1 MNLNEFTDLND
12 YMDILN
18 NLCIYIT
25 YLYSIILILDE
36 LYNIGIFTY
45 NYTHNYNYGLAT
57 QKFNTINT
65 IECETSR
72 YKIYNN
78 INFLKNDIF
87 NNTYLNYLITVFI
100 TIITIISCIS
110 YGIFF
115 YYRIINNIFTCKFD
129 IDDELMS
136 IPKRFLKCICN
147 DCHKILPNCSMNYII
162 LLIIILVIPITYI
175 IKLFLKYDYTPTSN
189 TSLLI
194 IIIVLFSY
202 IYNIYINNDKR
213 DTIIIIKEIL
223 IFIFFTIIFII
234 TLIIHKNIYDIYND
248 TSLNSNLN
256 DSYIIYDIY
265 KQLPPNK
272 PSPVPLPVF
281 NGINLLENFKLI
293 DGGDNTDINYDK
305 KKEIL
310 DKYYSNKKD
319 YEKSMVEYNI
329 KNDIYNSTIKKQELK
344 LGDKIY
350 FFDIMYNIFGIKN
363 KINIVI
369 IVLIII
375 LIALYYYFDDNLFL
389 SGIIYLIN
397 VLILITLINAITYYN
412 TYLNKYIIY
421 EPLAYYKND
430 LTVANTKL
438 NMYFNP
444 SSGTNFYNILNND
457 KSINYNVEDNLSK
470 NQIISD
476 IKSLT
481 NISNFNNDNI
491 QMIITNIN
499 DYNKFNTNI
508 NLSKN
513 DEIDAIIYYKED
525 ANKNNPIKYL
535 FSNIKQIIINENN
548 KIDNFKII
556 NTLKLNFS
564 SNAYNIYIDFS
575 NYYAYIYYKLCFYK
589 AFILLKLI
597 NFNYSYNKT
606 ELLNLY
612 DSIEKIFNLLKPY
625 KKNVSYTPTIAS
637 PLSDDIFN
645 KNLIEEAIVKLVN
658 ELALTGDDAITTKNN
673 YYNDILNNI
682 NILLFSYDKDKTTIN
697 FNIDIN
703 SMSNTPLSINTTP
716 AASTPDAS
724 TPAASTP
731 PGYTLTINNDVLS
744 KIETTKIQPSILFS
758 SSNYYELPNKITDNN
773 NNDIIITVKNTTTT
787 TFITNTN
794 TLFYFNN
801 QPDKSL
807 TYTIKSNY
815 KNDPNTNTFRMKTD
829 LILTNTIDSS
839 KYDITPPSTPP
850 TPQNIVSGDLYIP
863 SKIYKTMGSQSY
875 DVNLKKIIFSVLY
888 DNLTNITT
896 QFVNIDLQ
904 KLFIASDTIIK
915 EIKYYNFSTLFQN
928 ISSIKEVGINYNMD
942 NLNKFIDAI
951 YNITDITKD
960 TNILGFIIVLFNI
973 YNFNINKIIAKI
985 EYIIYMQ
992 KSNVDNIIYN
1002 SNINNISSLLS
1013 NSNFVKNLNTIETK
1027 IIKPKNNIDYDRND
1041 YIDKNLIEY
1050 YEKNKY
1056 YVNLILNIYSNI
1068 FSNIKNVIST
1078 IDKNNLCFST
1088 NDKYTIEKNLYT
1100 HIIKYYTLNNTPL
1113 TSQSTANIKL
1123 TFFNKENRKKIFD
1136 INKQIINFFK
1146 ISDFLFKNTVIDDSA
1161 KNILKQK
1168 DEIIKNYN
1176 FYNPEL
1182 YNNITDFINEELI
1195 INCNYVNKYNNM
1207 ETNKLDLFKF
1217 NCDNVSYNFP
1227 VLIIIFVAI
1236 LGEGFF
1242 LK

>member
-1 MNLNEFTDLND
+1 MNFNEFTDLND

-272 PSPVPLPVF
+272 PSPIPLPVF

-513 DEIDAIIYYKED
+513 DEIDAIIYYKDET
-525 ANKNNPIKYL
+525 KNPIEYL
-535 FSNIKQIIINENN
+535 FSKIKKIIINENN

-564 SNAYNIYIDFS
+564 SNAYNIYVNFS
-575 NYYAYIYYKLCFYK
+575 NYYAYIYYNLCYYK
-589 AFILLKLI
+589 AFILRLI
-597 NFNYSYNKT
+597 NYRYAYNKT

-625 KKNVSYTPTIAS
+625 KKNVLNDEKKI
-637 PLSDDIFN
+637 DDNIFN
-645 KNLIEEAIVKLVN
+645 KNLIEEAIVKFVDRLVN
-658 ELALTGDDAITTKNN
+658 EKYNILEPN
-673 YYNDILNNI
+673 YYNNILSKI
-682 NILLFSYDKDKTTIN
+682 NILLFSYDKDINIIDTTNPSLIIN
-697 FNIDIN
+697 I
-703 SMSNTPLSINTTP
+703 TPTTT
-716 AASTPDAS
+716 AN
-724 TPAASTP
+724 
-731 PGYTLTINNDVLS
+731 YNLKINNNVLS
-744 KIETTKIQPSILFS
+744 DIKTTKIQPSISYS

-773 NNDIIITVKNTTTT
+773 NNDIIIIVDDTYFK
-787 TFITNTN
+787 TNSN

-815 KNDPNTNTFRMKTD
+815 KNDLNSNIFRMNDD

-839 KYDITPPSTPP
+839 KYNITPRTSN
-850 TPQNIVSGDLYIP
+850 NIVSDNLYIP

-904 KLFIASDTIIK
+904 KLFIESDIIIK
-915 EIKYYNFSTLFQN
+915 EIRNYNFTSLFQD
-928 ISSIKEVGINYNMD
+928 ISSSINYNMEELD
-942 NLNKFIDAI
+942 KFIINLNT
-951 YNITDITKD
+951 ITDITKD

-992 KSNVDNIIYN
+992 NSNVNRSKISDPIQYKLF
-1002 SNINNISSLLS
+1002 NNHD
-1013 NSNFVKNLNTIETK
+1013 FVKILNTIETK

-1041 YIDKNLIEY
+1041 YVDKDLIKY

-1088 NDKYTIEKNLYT
+1088 NDKNTIEKNLYT
-1100 HIIKYYTLNNTPL
+1100 NIIKYYTLNNTPL
-1113 TSQSTANIKL
+1113 TSPQSNVNIKL